1 MFSPFLFY
9 PNSCPTCKT
18 QIAFSCLVMVIVW
31 YLVTG
36 SVRCPQ
42 DKSLEYLYQR
52 KCHLLALCFAKAIP
66 SQRGRIMK
74 CRLKI
79 AGRSHIA
86 EKSLENSSCVCTQAL
101 IQLNPRQSHANYHN
115 RNVLF
120 RWCHCCLSNSSL
132 DLFWNL
138 RVRFE
143 ECLISLSVALSLR
156 LLLEAHEG
164 ICSSVTRASSVVP
177 C

>member
-1 MFSPFLFY
+1 MPCY
-9 PNSCPTCKT
+9 GDCQVPGDRECK
-18 QIAFSCLVMVIVW
+18 
-31 YLVTG
+31 VTPG
-36 SVRCPQ
+36 QKFRI
-42 DKSLEYLYQR
+42 SLPA
-52 KCHLLALCFAKAIP
+52 CHLLALCFAKAIP
-66 SQRGRIMK
+66 SQHGRIMK

-79 AGRSHIA
+79 AGRSHIV

-115 RNVLF
+115 RSVLF

-143 ECLISLSVALSLR
+143 ECLISFSSPFPKAITRSTWR
-156 LLLEAHEG
+156 HLLLSNTG
-164 ICSSVTRASSVVP
+164 KQRGSLLVSTC
-177 C
+177 